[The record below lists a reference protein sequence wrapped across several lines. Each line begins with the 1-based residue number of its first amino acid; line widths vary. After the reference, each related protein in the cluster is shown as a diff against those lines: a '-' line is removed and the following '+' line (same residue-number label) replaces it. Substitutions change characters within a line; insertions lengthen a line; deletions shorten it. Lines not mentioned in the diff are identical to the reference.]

1 MRDAVGAGRRRFL
14 TMLKRKA
21 LLTLMMTAAAAYGG
35 TVTGTLQ
42 GPSGLPVKNGTLTFT
57 LQQAG
62 LIAGSGSVVPTT
74 ASCYTSSDGSV
85 VGLPNPLT
93 LPSTSITYGSGTM
106 AAGIYYVMFTFYD
119 SVGNRSLPSP
129 ELQVQLTGTG
139 SLIISPPASFPTN
152 AAGITVYVGT
162 VSGAET
168 AQGNTLGPTEVFD
181 QNETP
186 VTTANILP
194 TTNAVPCSIAFN
206 DVIIPYSGYNVSLL
220 SSSGN
225 AYPGWPQAWQLNG
238 GPNGTVNISNGA
250 PLWNG
255 TVIYPQ
261 PILSQPLNHGP
272 QSISGLLDMSG
283 YRIQNT
289 GGIGVGIVPV
299 WGVDVV
305 GYINNTLGYLVN
317 GNGGIAGQCLV
328 SNGNS
333 FLPGSCGSLPTVYYQ
348 HVQLGGSFLP
358 QEPYINFNTTLTA
371 QDNPGATRT
380 DVGLPSSGVA
390 PGSYTSANITVDMYG
405 RVTGAS
411 NGASIPQIQT
421 LVINSGICT
430 TPNSPFANCS
440 FTVTW
445 PTAFTNSNYA
455 ATCTAAPGQGT
466 NAVLLGVF
474 MSLKTAAGF
483 TITLQNA
490 DSTGAGATTTNEID
504 CIGMHP

>member
-1 MRDAVGAGRRRFL
+1 MFKA
-14 TMLKRKA
+14 KA
-21 LLTLMMTAAAAYGG
+21 LLTLMIAAATAYGG

-139 SLIISPPASFPTN
+139 SLIISPPASFPAN

-168 AQGNTLGPTEVFD
+168 GQGNTAGPTEVFN

-186 VTTANILP
+186 VTTVNILP
-194 TTNAVPCSIAFN
+194 ATNAVPCSIAFN
-206 DVIIPYSGYNVSLL
+206 DSIIPYSGYNVSLL

-283 YRIQNT
+283 YKIQNT
-289 GGIGVGIVPV
+289 GGIGVGTIPV

-305 GYINNTLGYLVN
+305 GYINDTLGYLVN

-348 HVQLGGSFLP
+348 FMETNGGILA
-358 QEPYINFNTTLTA
+358 QETYLNFTPRFALDTNAGA
-371 QDNPGATRT
+371 QRT
-380 DVGLPSSGVA
+380 DVDLATTAVT
-390 PGSYTSANITVDMYG
+390 PGAYVNPNITVDAYG
-405 RVTGAS
+405 RVTAAT
-411 NGASIPQIQT
+411 NGAAPATIQG
-421 LVINSGICT
+421 LVINSGICIT
-430 TPNSPFANCS
+430 GNTAFSTCSINATWATAFANNAYALTCTPS
-440 FTVTW
+440 S
-445 PTAFTNSNYA
+445 PTALTLNTIYFS
-455 ATCTAAPGQGT
+455 G
-466 NAVLLGVF
+466 
-474 MSLKTAAGF
+474 KTASGF
-483 TITLQNA
+483 TLTIQNA
-490 DSTGAGATTTNEID
+490 DASGANPISLSEID

>member
-1 MRDAVGAGRRRFL
+1 MSKA
-14 TMLKRKA
+14 KA
-21 LLTLMMTAAAAYGG
+21 LLTLMITAATAYAG

-139 SLIISPPASFPTN
+139 SLIISPPATFPAN

-168 AQGNTLGPTEVFD
+168 AQGNTAGPTAVFD
-181 QNETP
+181 QDETP
-186 VTTANILP
+186 VTTVNILP

-206 DVIIPYSGYNVSLL
+206 DTIIPYSGYSVSLL

-283 YRIQNT
+283 YKIQNT
-289 GGIGVGIVPV
+289 GGIGVGIIPV

-317 GNGGIAGQCLV
+317 GNGGVAGQCLV

-333 FLPGSCGSLPTVYYQ
+333 FLPGSCGSLPTIYYQ
-348 HVQLGGSFLP
+348 NVESSAAFQP
-358 QEPYINFNTTLTA
+358 QRPYINFVFPMQA
-371 QDNPGATRT
+371 VDNPSSART
-380 DVGLPSSGVA
+380 DVSLANSGVA
-390 PGSYTSANITVDMYG
+390 AGSYTNPNITVDALG
-405 RVTGAS
+405 RVTAAT
-411 NGASIPQIQT
+411 NGTSLPTIQG
-421 LVINSGICT
+421 LVINSGICST
-430 TPNSPFANCS
+430 GNTAFSTCSISATWGTAFANNAYALTCTPS
-440 FTVTW
+440 S
-445 PTAFTNSNYA
+445 PTALTLNTIYFS
-455 ATCTAAPGQGT
+455 G
-466 NAVLLGVF
+466 
-474 MSLKTAAGF
+474 KTASGF
-483 TITLQNA
+483 TLNIQNA
-490 DSTGAGATTTNEID
+490 DASGANSISVSEID